1 MAEIAL
7 PYTTPRLAA
16 TTVAHRDALDDLTP
30 EQLERFINALERA
43 TGGPVITCDSKE
55 GAQSLGDA
63 DRNSVSSTMPALH
76 PTLAVV
82 S

>member
-1 MAEIAL
+1 M
-7 PYTTPRLAA
+7 
-16 TTVAHRDALDDLTP
+16 TVAHGDALDDLTP
-30 EQLERFINALERA
+30 EQLERLIAMLECA
-43 TGGPVITCDSKE
+43 IGGPVITCDSKE

-63 DRNSVSSTMPALH
+63 DRNSVNSTTPALH